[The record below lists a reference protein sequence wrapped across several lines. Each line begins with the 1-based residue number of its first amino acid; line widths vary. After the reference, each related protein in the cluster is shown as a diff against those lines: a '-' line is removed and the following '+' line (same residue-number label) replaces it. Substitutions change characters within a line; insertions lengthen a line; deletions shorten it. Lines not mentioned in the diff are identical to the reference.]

1 MADRLEITGWDV
13 QRWGGGSDRRAN
25 DLPTG
30 WTVVLGQNEEGK
42 SSVAAALAWLLAGP
56 GSRRELQCFGL
67 TDDMLHASLDG
78 TLQGENLHIA
88 VSPKVLSRTSTGDYS
103 ETLTGDHGGQVID
116 RAALRT
122 ILGGIRHDEYRSYY
136 WVDAERIPKDTERTA
151 EVGDRPLFANIAF
164 GNLDPFSWAE
174 MLEKRSQKNFGTRE
188 GKGSADGS
196 VCGFAHQAELAQLRL
211 TTVKGSQQDWA
222 RKKIELD
229 EAEERHAY
237 AKKDLETCSTEIRD
251 LETALKARETFD
263 AFKEAQET
271 LAELE
276 PPTPNDPTL
285 IERNTTI
292 RNAIQA
298 FESARRD
305 LESAEGRLPKEEA
318 ECGPWVDLVG
328 DVDSTPARIKGVG
341 EAEERLRTRRNDLS
355 GARERANAA
364 GTADTVETSGGLR
377 TLFASLGVACV
388 LALANVVVAVNGS
401 IVLTA
406 ILGVS
411 TAASFIAAVWN
422 LRPSVRF
429 DDPVKVA
436 QNQLAAVKSETE
448 EELLTRNKL
457 LTEAGLPEDL
467 VDDEDTYTKER
478 LEALG
483 TLKATRGEC
492 TRLAGKVEEK
502 AEVLQ
507 NLFPMEIEA
516 NDAEEVLRLAI
527 DRVDKH
533 REITNKNTE
542 LTLALRGEVGGEV
555 DGEKP
560 KAQQF
565 LEENDDAQ
573 LERLLNVENDRLPGL
588 ESDVQTTGDM
598 VVELK
603 GELQQ
608 INSNEDYLGS
618 EPDLNGKKKVIR
630 ERTITGLA
638 DRLACRLLED
648 TARIHLGDNTDKIV
662 KHASDLATK
671 VAADWS
677 GIRTV
682 EDDSKKRRI
691 HVEGSNGDFEDD
703 LLSTGGRSLLNLT
716 FRLATITVE
725 AERLPVLLPV
735 ILDDPFVHLDDTR
748 RAAAFAMLN
757 EFSTAHQ
764 VLYFTCHKQH
774 AQMAEAAGANRI
786 SLR

>member
-13 QRWGGGSDRRAN
+13 QHWGGGSDRRAN

-30 WTVVLGQNEEGK
+30 WTVVLGQNEAGK

-56 GSRRELQCFGL
+56 GSRRELQRFGL

-88 VSPKVLSRTSTGDYS
+88 VSPKVLSRTSTGEYS
-103 ETLTGDHGGQVID
+103 ETLTGDHGGRVID

-122 ILGGIRHDEYRSYY
+122 ILGGIQHAEYRSYY

-164 GNLDPFSWAE
+164 GNLDPFAEAE
-174 MLEKRSQKNFGTRE
+174 MLDKRSKTNFGSKE

-196 VCGFAHQAELAQLRL
+196 VCRYAHHAELAQLRL
-211 TTVKGSQQDWA
+211 TTVKGYQQDWA

-229 EAEERHAY
+229 EAEERHGC

-285 IERNTTI
+285 IERKTTI
-292 RNAIQA
+292 RDAIQA
-298 FESARRD
+298 FESTRRD
-305 LESAEGRLPKEEA
+305 LESAEGRLPEE
-318 ECGPWVDLVG
+318 EEQCGGWVDLVE
-328 DVDSTPARIKGVG
+328 DVRSEPARIKGVG
-341 EAEERLRTRRNDLS
+341 SAEERLRGSRRNENS
-355 GARERANAA
+355 ARERANAA
-364 GTADTVETSGGLR
+364 GTTTTVETDGAPR
-377 TLFASLGVACV
+377 TRLVGLGVACI
-388 LALANVVVAVNGS
+388 LALATAVAAVGGTV
-401 IVLTA
+401 VLTA

-411 TAASFIAAVWN
+411 TAACFVAAMWN
-422 LRPSVRF
+422 LRPPVRF

-436 QNQLAAVKSETE
+436 KGQHAAAKIESKEA
-448 EELLTRNKL
+448 LLDRNKRL
-457 LTEAGLPEDL
+457 ISAGIPEGL
-467 VDDEDTYTKER
+467 VDDEEEYTKER

-483 TLKATRGEC
+483 TLKATKGEC

-516 NDAEEVLRLAI
+516 DDAEEVLRLAI

-533 REITNKNTE
+533 QEITNKNTGQ
-542 LTLALRGEVGGEV
+542 TLALRGEVGGEV
-555 DGEKP
+555 GGEKP

-618 EPDLNGKKKVIR
+618 EPDLNGKKEVIR

-638 DRLACRLLED
+638 DRLACRLLKD
-648 TARIHLGDNTDKIV
+648 TARTHLGDNTDKIV

-682 EDDSKKRRI
+682 EDDSEKRRI

-774 AQMAEAAGANRI
+774 AEMADAAGANRI
-786 SLR
+786 DLH